1 MKEWFQNE
9 RNHCSH
15 KNILQFWKQ
24 VVALQ
29 SKTKTTNMKQ
39 TTNNTQKT
47 MNNKKM
53 RKQVKNEKKA
63 EANARRKTNKRWEH
77 VEASDRYR
85 KAATE
90 ELCNMTTN
98 KIEIEVLDGI
108 LLNLNIKSQVKPS
121 RVQDRILRR
130 IVEKRQAQANHK
142 KHGHSKDLTTI
153 HITLTC
159 TSKCMEDIRKKRR
172 AA

>member
-1 MKEWFQNE
+1 
-9 RNHCSH
+9 
-15 KNILQFWKQ
+15 
-24 VVALQ
+24 
-29 SKTKTTNMKQ
+29 MKQ
-39 TTNNTQKT
+39 TPNNKAT
-47 MNNKKM
+47 MNNKETA
-53 RKQVKNEKKA
+53 KQTKKQKKV
-63 EANARRKTNKRWEH
+63 EADARRRTNKRWER
-77 VEASDRYR
+77 VEKSDRYR

-90 ELCNMTTN
+90 ELCNVTIN

-108 LLNLNIKSQVKPS
+108 FLNLSIKSQVKPA

-142 KHGHSKDLTTI
+142 KHGHSKDLTTM
-153 HITLTC
+153 HTTLTC